1 MNMLTTFR
9 WAIKQISG
17 AATVP
22 PSGSHKNGD
31 WTPNDL
37 YIGELAMDAA
47 TGRMYTRDN
56 GGIIEMGGDAAL
68 MKRKVRVTSAE
79 ILTAFTTP
87 VELVPQP
94 VSGKV
99 IVPVKIAR
107 VVNYGTT
114 PYATN
119 TTSRFYIQDAGSNL
133 VTGIAN
139 DLAFNSNRVDLF
151 DFQTSQQALRT
162 EKPFLFSVLA
172 GNPTAG
178 DSDIFLH
185 VYYILMTL

>member
-1 MNMLTTFR
+1 MINTFR
-9 WAIKQISG
+9 WVIKRISG

-31 WTPNDL
+31 WTANDL
-37 YIGELAMDAA
+37 YIGELAIDPA
-47 TGRMYTRDN
+47 TGRIYTRDN
-56 GGIIEMGGDAAL
+56 GGIIEMGGDASL

-94 VSGKV
+94 TSGKL
-99 IVPVKIAR
+99 ILPFKIAR
-107 VVNYGTT
+107 ENQYGTNG
-114 PYATN
+114 YLTN
-119 TTSRFYIQDAGSNL
+119 TTSRFYIQD
-133 VTGIAN
+133 TGDDLAHGLIN
-139 DLAFNSNRVDLF
+139 DLSFTANSVDYFSFTAAL
-151 DFQTSQQALRT
+151 QCLRT
-162 EKPFLFSVLA
+162 EKPLLFSVDS

-185 VYYILMTL
+185 VYYTIMTL

>member
-1 MNMLTTFR
+1 MIKTFR
-9 WAIKQISG
+9 WGLKLITG